1 MGNIK
6 RFAVIMAGGSGERF
20 WPLSRQHR
28 PKQLLKLTGPDKSL
42 LSEAV
47 ERVEPLFGRE
57 NVYIA
62 TGRHLV
68 DAIRQADV
76 GVPAGNIIAEPCKRN
91 TAGCLCYVAAKLYA
105 LENASPENMS
115 MAVLTA
121 DHQIEDAEK
130 FRKTLDISLAAAENN
145 DALVTIGIRPTRAAT
160 GYGYIEMDA
169 QAKPA
174 AGSDSANPVFP
185 VVQFLEKPDRET
197 AQRFLATGHYL
208 WNSGMFFWRL
218 SVFRDKLAQANPQM
232 AALVDEMGEAFRNGD
247 EETADAR
254 FQSLESISIDYALM
268 EKTREL
274 LVTPASFN
282 WDDVGS
288 WDALDRTFPHDHD
301 ENVVVGDP
309 VVLDSERCIVYNEPG
324 AEEMAVSVVGM
335 NDVVVVVS
343 KDGVLVVPKDN
354 AQDVKKAVEEL
365 RSRNAKQL

>member
-1 MGNIK
+1 
-6 RFAVIMAGGSGERF
+6 RF

-28 PKQLLKLTGPDKSL
+28 PKQLLKLTRPDKSL
-42 LSEAV
+42 LAEAV
-47 ERVEPLFGRE
+47 ARVEPLFGKE

-68 DAIRQADV
+68 DALRDADI
-76 GVPAGNIIAEPCKRN
+76 GVPDENILAEPCKRN

-105 LENASPENMS
+105 RADTSPDQTS

-121 DHQIEDAEK
+121 DHQIEDTGK
-130 FRKTLDISLAAAENN
+130 FREALDVSLSAAEQN

-160 GYGYIEMDA
+160 GYGYIEMNS
-169 QAKPA
+169 QEEPA

-185 VVQFLEKPDRET
+185 VVRFLEKPDRET

-218 SVFRDKLAQANPQM
+218 NTFRDKLAQANPEMVSILDNM
-232 AALVDEMGEAFRNGD
+232 AEAFRNGD
-247 EETADAR
+247 REKADAY
-254 FQSLESISIDYALM
+254 FESLENISIDYALM
-268 EKTREL
+268 EKIREL
-274 LVTPASFN
+274 LVTPASFQ

-288 WDALDRTFPHDHD
+288 WDALDRTFPHDEN
-301 ENVVVGDP
+301 ENVTVGHP
-309 VVLDSERCIVYNEPG
+309 VVIDSERCIVYNEPG
-324 AEEMAVSVVGM
+324 AEDMAVSVVGM

-343 KDGVLVVPKDN
+343 RDGVLVVPKDN

-365 RSRNAKQL
+365 RKRNAKQL